1 MTAELTMDK
10 LCTVI
15 EDGIKAANHAEG
27 LTEEVTEASRMG
39 SPREW
44 DSLSFVAVY
53 NAVSEAFDV
62 ELDYDD
68 AIHFRDVKS
77 IHGFLEEVIAA

>member
-1 MTAELTMDK
+1 MTAELTMSR
-10 LCTVI
+10 LCNVI
-15 EDGIKAANHAEG
+15 EEGIKAANHGEG
-27 LTEEVTEASRMG
+27 LTEEVTEASKMG

-44 DSLSFVAVY
+44 DSLSFVAVF
-53 NAVSEAFDV
+53 NAVSEAFNV